1 MLCTRMYAAYELVD
15 KLVSFVNLKIIR
27 KFGIYSKFSFHCI
40 FLFAHQ
46 WYVVVNKVFATKNPW
61 HLNL

>member
-15 KLVSFVNLKIIR
+15 IIQ
-27 KFGIYSKFSFHCI
+27 
-40 FLFAHQ
+40 Q
-46 WYVVVNKVFATKNPW
+46 WYEVVNKVFATKNPW